1 MDPGEN
7 NHRKTFCFIGICVGV
22 MVALIVGIVLIV
34 VLTTRGS
41 SSASGSGQQ
50 VIGRGELQMRN
61 VNTCSSLISE
71 LGEPATQLGR
81 QYGSPARSQW
91 FAADQIPVQRST
103 RQPAIDGGN
112 AYVQVRSPSSQMQRC
127 SFAVSH
133 LLHAASRDS
142 DVAE

>member
-1 MDPGEN
+1 VDPGEN

-71 LGEPATQLGR
+71 LGR